1 MFTHLPI
8 SEKQQNGKVLS
19 KSLVETAAH
28 DWADLRNA
36 LEMGKEIHAT
46 YSQEMEA
53 TWGPDHITTIPED
66 YAQHVILGVHLV
78 TLSTKF
84 LLIQCLSFD
93 DSSFTS
99 DCYLFQALRPL

>member
-28 DWADLRNA
+28 DWVDLGNA
-36 LEMGKEIHAT
+36 CEMGEEIHAT
-46 YSQEMEA
+46 YCREMEA

-66 YAQHVILGVHLV
+66 YAQHVILGVRLIM
-78 TLSTKF
+78 LSTKS
-84 LLIQCLSFD
+84 LLIQCLSSD
-93 DSSFTS
+93 DPSFTS
-99 DCYLFQALRPL
+99 DCYLF